1 MEDEKILKPEEMPVK
16 DAVIENAAP
25 LPVEDGSKET
35 PPEKDAKVKLSEL
48 LELGEGEDLY
58 EKAYANVSSSKSYR
72 EKNESLNQ
80 RLLEVFEAND
90 DVASFMREVLNDVP
104 VNVAIARNFD
114 TGEMEA
120 QEGDPDY
127 EEWGKASSER
137 KQKLLDKKAYLKE
150 VKENS
155 ELTRKEVTAFAKENN
170 LSEEEANSFLGD
182 VDVLIGDAIK
192 GKVTKDTLGRFL
204 KGTKYEKD
212 LSHAT
217 EVAEVAGRNAKIEV
231 MKKKKA
237 EKKGDGIPNL
247 TGQNKVKEPPPKK
260 SMDNFSRAIEAQI
273 KKENSQK

>member
-1 MEDEKILKPEEMPVK
+1 MEDEKILKPEETPVK